1 MSSDV
6 VEVYANRGVFAALK
20 SDGSVIVWGTG
31 SGSDASSVSSDLTSG
46 VVKIFTSE
54 YAFAALKSDG
64 SVVTW
69 GGMDDG
75 TGNAGDSSSV
85 SSELTSDVV
94 HIYSSKKA
102 FAAFENRWI
111 GCNMGWGAP
120 WWR

>member
-1 MSSDV
+1 MKFLTTDDAFAALKKDGSVVAWGNNLYGADTSSVDSDLSSDV

-75 TGNAGDSSSV
+75 TGNAGDSSS
-85 SSELTSDVV
+85 
-94 HIYSSKKA
+94 
-102 FAAFENRWI
+102 
-111 GCNMGWGAP
+111 
-120 WWR
+120 